1 MGRIVAGLLFAVALC
16 VVLGAT
22 DAEAQRRG
30 SRRDA
35 AGDKAEGKTVFRGG
49 ISLDGSR
56 SINLGGETGTSAAIN
71 AAITPG
77 VGYYFADN
85 ASVDFDVEGSLQ
97 LSPAFGFNT
106 LGVTP
111 GVRYEISQVY
121 ARVGAPVVVY
131 QAFGLGVLGG
141 VGYLQPITEKTKAI
155 FGVDYTY
162 WLTPAFRRA
171 SPYGKIDLKLGVQQ
185 SF

>member
-1 MGRIVAGLLFAVALC
+1 MNRILSGLSLTLALC
-16 VVLGAT
+16 VVLGAA
-22 DAEAQRRG
+22 DADAQRRG
-30 SRRDA
+30 SRRSR
-35 AGDKAEGKTVFRGG
+35 GDKSEGKVVFRGG
-49 ISLDGSR
+49 VSLDGSR
-56 SINLGGETGTSAAIN
+56 TINLGGEEGTTPEIV

-77 VGYYFADN
+77 IGYYFADN
-85 ASVDFDVEGSLQ
+85 ASVDFDIEGALQ
-97 LSPAFGFNT
+97 LSPATAFRS

-111 GVRYEISQVY
+111 GVRYEFSQVY
-121 ARVGAPVVVY
+121 ARLGAPVVLY
-131 QAFGLGVLGG
+131 QAFGAGVLGG
-141 VGYLQPITEKTKAI
+141 VGYLQPITEKTKAV